1 MRLYRS
7 ILPLAIAL
15 LAAAASAQ
23 ARDLGNMN
31 STEIEAL
38 QRRLIE
44 GGCYQG
50 AIDGQ
55 ASPALQAAIETCPS
69 QDPVL
74 RIETGMEPDLPASPT
89 AEVTA

>member
-1 MRLYRS
+1 MGLFRL

-31 STEIEAL
+31 STEIEVL

-44 GGCYQG
+44 GGCYQ
-50 AIDGQ
+50 I
-55 ASPALQAAIETCPS
+55 AARCFAR
-69 QDPVL
+69 L
-74 RIETGMEPDLPASPT
+74 RRRPENCVIRAKSLTRFI
-89 AEVTA
+89 